1 VTFSISY
8 RQTVSKFQDQD
19 VTLSMVGNA
28 TLGPLHEK
36 SATLG
41 ESTQSPTTLFAGD
54 IFTTGELPAK
64 TKSTGNTSHF
74 QVEGYQSDR
83 MLLTVDDELT
93 LPGLD
98 NVADQDSVSELV
110 VHQHADQVGLFA
122 HTLHGVQS
130 IVAVLRIDHALRL
143 RQVERDKGIAHRCA
157 RRRARRLLRQ
167 KAQGD
172 LDGDIDRR
180 QRLLIAAAVTGSAS
194 LRVTESEM

>member
-1 VTFSISY
+1 
-8 RQTVSKFQDQD
+8 
-19 VTLSMVGNA
+19 MVGNA

-98 NVADQDSVSELV
+98 NVADQDSVSEVV
-110 VHQHADQVGLFA
+110 VHQHADQVAFA
-122 HTLHGVQS
+122 ESLHGVQS
-130 IVAVLRIDHALRL
+130 IVAVLRKDHALRL
-143 RQVERDKGIAHRCA
+143 RLEEPDKGMVHRCA
-157 RRRARRLLRQ
+157 RRRGRRLQRQ

-172 LDGDIDRR
+172 LAGDIDRR

-194 LRVTESEM
+194 LRVTESEI

>member
-1 VTFSISY
+1 
-8 RQTVSKFQDQD
+8 
-19 VTLSMVGNA
+19 MAGNA
-28 TLGPLHEK
+28 TLGPLPEK

-98 NVADQDSVSELV
+98 NVADQDSVSEANVADQDSVSEVV
-110 VHQHADQVGLFA
+110 VHQHADQVAFA
-122 HTLHGVQS
+122 ESLHGVQS
-130 IVAVLRIDHALRL
+130 IVAVLRKDHALRL
-143 RQVERDKGIAHRCA
+143 RLEEPDKGMVHRCA
-157 RRRARRLLRQ
+157 RRRGRHLQRQ

-172 LDGDIDRR
+172 LAGHIDRR

>member
-1 VTFSISY
+1 MRCPRAIY
-8 RQTVSKFQDQD
+8 RQTVSEFQDRE
-19 VTLSMVGNA
+19 VTFNMAGNA

-110 VHQHADQVGLFA
+110 VHQHADLSRLVRTYFA
-122 HTLHGVQS
+122 
-130 IVAVLRIDHALRL
+130 RCPIDCCCT
-143 RQVERDKGIAHRCA
+143 AHRSCPSPSPG
-157 RRRARRLLRQ
+157 RARQGHRSPLCS
-167 KAQGD
+167 KASPPPP
-172 LDGDIDRR
+172 
-180 QRLLIAAAVTGSAS
+180 AAKSTG
-194 LRVTESEM
+194 RPCR